1 MDNSLMESALEIKKY
16 YFKEKKSQLFA
27 MRSND
32 DKLNYI
38 YEIVAQVEI
47 VSYLHGLRGSLR
59 FWMC

>member
-1 MDNSLMESALEIKKY
+1 MVFVDNSLMESALEIKKY

-38 YEIVAQVEI
+38 YMK
-47 VSYLHGLRGSLR
+47 L
-59 FWMC
+59 